1 MIINPSAHT
10 MTSPGN
16 SFRRRFGARRK
27 SSLSIPGGKIFWL
40 GTAKI
45 MGIASVFLFVAS
57 FFLDGSLARVNEE
70 ISMIEGAHSELLNTN
85 VLLRAKKA
93 MLFSP
98 QTVGTLAEEQ
108 LAIHIPTSGQYKKF

>member
-16 SFRRRFGARRK
+16 SFRRRSVARRK
-27 SSLSIPGGKIFWL
+27 FGLSIPGGKVLWL
-40 GTAKI
+40 GIAKI

-57 FFLDGSLARVNEE
+57 FLLNGSLARVTEE
-70 ISMIEGAHSELLNTN
+70 INVIAGTHSELLNTN
-85 VLLRAKKA
+85 VLLRAEKA

-108 LAIHIPTSGQYKKF
+108 LAIHIPASGQYKKF